1 MTEAELGMT
10 QREPRKAKD
19 CLEPPEAGKSQ
30 RILLLWS
37 LQRDPSPTDTLL
49 WASILQDY
57 ERLHFCCCK
66 PPGSWSSVIAI
77 PGN

>member
-1 MTEAELGMT
+1 MTEAELEMT

-19 CLEPPEAGKSQ
+19 CLEPLEAGKGQ

-57 ERLHFCCCK
+57 ERLHFCCLK

-77 PGN
+77 LGN

>member
-19 CLEPPEAGKSQ
+19 SLEPPEAGKGQ
-30 RILLLWS
+30 RILPWS
-37 LQRDPSPTDTLL
+37 LLRDPGPADTLL

-57 ERLHFCCCK
+57 GRLHFCCLK
-66 PPGSWSSVIAI
+66 PPGS
-77 PGN
+77 